1 MDFFE
6 VAHTQRS
13 IRHFKPDPV
22 PEDILW
28 KLLDTAIRAPS
39 SANIQSWIWLVIR
52 DEGKRKAIAQ
62 TLRARADASGN
73 LERMR
78 ERAAKEQ
85 DPTNRRIFR
94 GAAEFMADVSNAP
107 VFIIPCL
114 YGANTPAANQRTLGG
129 GSSIFGAVQN
139 LMLAARAEGLGTVFT
154 GFQSGIEDYLR
165 AEFHLPE
172 GAVPTCFIPV
182 GYPDGQRFGPT
193 TRKPIDTVTYWDDW
207 GAAKK
212 RA

>member
-13 IRHFKPDPV
+13 IRRFKPDPV
-22 PEDILW
+22 PEALLW
-28 KLLDTAIRAPS
+28 KILDTAIRAPS
-39 SANIQSWIWLVIR
+39 SGNSQPWIWLVVR
-52 DEGKRKAIAQ
+52 DEGKRQAIAQ
-62 TLRARADASGN
+62 EVRRRAEASGAI
-73 LERMR
+73 EQMR
-78 ERAAKEQ
+78 QRAAREQ
-85 DPTNRRIFR
+85 DPTNRRIWASAANFR
-94 GAAEFMADVSNAP
+94 ADMAQAP

-114 YGANTPAANQRTLGG
+114 YTPGVPAANQRTLGG

-139 LMLAARAEGLGTVFT
+139 LMLAARAEGLGTTLT
-154 GFQSGIEDYLR
+154 GATDDLLR
-165 AEFHLPE
+165 AELHLPE
-172 GAVPTCFIPV
+172 GAVPACLIPL
-182 GYPDGQRFGPT
+182 GYPDGERFGPT